1 MKWIPKESSS
11 PKISLAA
18 KIILTP
24 KIMASKG
31 HNNNMTLWYKTL
43 LFMCSCRGSGKHGCC
58 YVSLKP
64 KRVQEL
70 NKQPSHYKMHSSLVH
85 SILHNMQ
92 FVQMIE
98 DMPLR
103 LIVFQCQY
111 IFSSTHSFH
120 TLFCVCCSS
129 SVEHLSSM
137 WWWGI
142 LKREFNQCKK
152 LVISFSIHSFKPRW
166 KWMSLGRW
174 ALRNYRLSLF
184 E

>member
-1 MKWIPKESSS
+1 MMPKCR
-11 PKISLAA
+11 K
-18 KIILTP
+18 
-24 KIMASKG
+24 
-31 HNNNMTLWYKTL
+31 NNTAYDTDETL
-43 LFMCSCRGSGKHGCC
+43 LFMCSYRGSGKHGCC

-111 IFSSTHSFH
+111 IFSSTHEFH
-120 TLFCVCCSS
+120 TLFCVCGFS
-129 SVEHLSSM
+129 SVEEIFQVRYFIFDTL
-137 WWWGI
+137 
-142 LKREFNQCKK
+142 
-152 LVISFSIHSFKPRW
+152 
-166 KWMSLGRW
+166 
-174 ALRNYRLSLF
+174 Y
-184 E
+184 